1 MKNLVMVVVAAA
13 FLCLAGCSAKTDLVR
28 PDGGAMLP
36 ANAQFEVAPAV
47 DASGYVFEDKGD
59 AFSLSEAMTTSLTQS
74 LGDSAQKGAPY
85 VITTRIKEYAPGNA
99 FARWV
104 MPGAG
109 TTKLSTET
117 VITTA
122 DNIEVAR
129 IPVERS
135 VGFGGAYTVGAWKH
149 VFDDVA
155 QLTVGVIKNK
165 LVAPAGAPLASAQMA
180 PAKN

>member
-1 MKNLVMVVVAAA
+1 MKRIAMFAVAAV
-13 FLCLAGCSAKTDLVR
+13 FLCLAGCSVKTDIVR
-28 PDGGAMLP
+28 PDGAGMLP
-36 ANAQFEVAPAV
+36 ANAKFTVAPAV

-59 AFSLSEAMTTSLTQS
+59 AFSLSEAMTASLKQS
-74 LGDSAQKGAPY
+74 LGDRAQTGAAY

-109 TTKLSTET
+109 TTKLSTESI
-117 VITTA
+117 ITTA

-149 VFDDVA
+149 VFDEVA
-155 QLTVGVIKNK
+155 QLTVGVIQNK
-165 LVAPAGAPLASAQMA
+165 LLAPAGAPLASAA
-180 PAKN
+180 VVPAKN